1 MCEGCEERIHVG
13 HQVHRIDRSISK
25 LLEMRVKEE
34 GLDEIALMH
43 GWILRYLYEHQDKE
57 IYQKDIE
64 KYFGICRS
72 AVTNIIQT
80 LEKKGYICRASVAN
94 DARLK
99 KVMLTEKGRE
109 NHEKL
114 GEIFQKMDAQ
124 LEEGI
129 TEEELNIE
137 NMIYEIRGKQVMLDS
152 DLAKLYQCKN
162 GTKSINLAVNRN
174 VKKFPNDFYFQLT
187 NNETENLRFHFE
199 TSNSTT
205 NYGGKRYNP
214 YAFTEQGVAMLA
226 TVLHT
231 PVAAEVSVNIMRA
244 FVKMRKYIS
253 ANLIEQDN
261 MKNMLIKHD
270 NEIKLLQ
277 ESFSKLEEK
286 EKINHIFYE
295 GQIYYAYSL
304 LIDIFNEA
312 KKEIIIIDNYA
323 DKSILDMIT
332 NLNVK
337 VIIVTRKFNLL
348 KDIDIKKYNKQYQNL
363 KVIYSDKFHD
373 RFIILDKKVLYHSG
387 ASYKDLGNKCFAIT
401 KMEDKE
407 YLKTIIKNIGEDK
420 CTN

>member
-1 MCEGCEERIHVG
+1 MYE
-13 HQVHRIDRSISK
+13 
-25 LLEMRVKEE
+25 LKE
-34 GLDEIALMH
+34 D
-43 GWILRYLYEHQDKE
+43 
-57 IYQKDIE
+57 
-64 KYFGICRS
+64 
-72 AVTNIIQT
+72 
-80 LEKKGYICRASVAN
+80 
-94 DARLK
+94 
-99 KVMLTEKGRE
+99 
-109 NHEKL
+109 
-114 GEIFQKMDAQ
+114 
-124 LEEGI
+124 
-129 TEEELNIE
+129 LNIE

-152 DLAKLYQCKN
+152 DLARLYQCKN

-199 TSNSTT
+199 TSSSTT

-231 PVAAEVSVNIMRA
+231 PVAAEVSVNIMRS

-253 ANLIEQDN
+253 VNLIEQDN

-295 GQIYYAYSL
+295 GQIYDAYSL
-304 LIDIFNEA
+304 LIDIFKKAN
-312 KKEIIIIDNYA
+312 KEIIIIDNYA

-337 VIIVTRKFNLL
+337 VIIVTKKFNLL
-348 KDIDIKKYNKQYQNL
+348 KDIDIKKYNRQYHNL

-387 ASYKDLGNKCFAIT
+387 ASYKDLGNKCFAIN
-401 KMEDKE
+401 KIKDDE
-407 YLKTIIKNIGEDK
+407 YLENILIKIGL
-420 CTN
+420 